1 MQRNNVETVMGAVVL
16 FIALGFAVFFHR
28 SAGLST
34 QDGYEILA
42 SFTTIDGVDV
52 GSPVRISGVKVGRV
66 SGFDLNPETYQA
78 IVRLQINNGVKIPT
92 DTAAVVASAGFLDSK
107 FLSLEPGG
115 AEEMMADGDMI
126 EYTQSPPGLE
136 KLLGQVIFSMN
147 KEKDTESAP
156 APAADAAAE

>member
-16 FIALGFAVFFHR
+16 FVALGFAVFFHR
-28 SAGLST
+28 TAGLAT
-34 QDGYEILA
+34 PDGYEITA
-42 SFTTIDGVDV
+42 NFTTIDGIDV

-66 SGFDLNPETYQA
+66 SGFDLDPETYQA
-78 IVRLQINNGVKIPT
+78 VVRMQINSGVNIPA

-115 AEEMMADGDMI
+115 SDEMLEDGGQI

-147 KEKDTESAP
+147 KEKDTAP
-156 APAADAAAE
+156 EAGATE

>member
-16 FIALGFAVFFHR
+16 FVALGFAVFFHR
-28 SAGLST
+28 TAGLAT
-34 QDGYEILA
+34 PDGYEISA

-66 SGFDLNPETYQA
+66 SGFDLDPETYQA
-78 IVRLQINNGVKIPT
+78 IVRMQINNGVNIPT

-115 AEEMMADGDMI
+115 SEEMLEDGGMI

-147 KEKDTESAP
+147 KDKE
-156 APAADAAAE
+156 PAAGNSAAE

>member
-16 FIALGFAVFFHR
+16 FVAVGFAVFFHR
-28 SAGLST
+28 AAGLAT
-34 QDGYEILA
+34 PDGYEILA

-66 SGFDLNPETYQA
+66 SGFELNPETYQA
-78 IVRLQINNGVKIPT
+78 VVRMQINSGVNIPT

-115 AEEMMADGDMI
+115 SEEMLENGGMI

-136 KLLGQVIFSMN
+136 KLLGQVIFSMT
-147 KEKDTESAP
+147 KEKEPASA
-156 APAADAAAE
+156 DSAAE

>member
-16 FIALGFAVFFHR
+16 FVALGFAVFFHR
-28 SAGLST
+28 TAGLGT
-34 QDGYEILA
+34 KDGYEITA
-42 SFTTIDGVDV
+42 NFTTIDGVEI

-66 SGFDLNPETYQA
+66 SGFDLDPQTYQA
-78 IVRLQINNGVKIPT
+78 VVRMQIDNDISIPA
-92 DTAAVVASAGFLDSK
+92 DTAAVVSSAGFLDGK

-115 AEEMMADGDMI
+115 SDEMLENGGQI

-147 KEKDTESAP
+147 KDKDGGN
-156 APAADAAAE
+156 AATAE

>member
-16 FIALGFAVFFHR
+16 FVALGFAVFFHR
-28 SAGLST
+28 TAGLAT
-34 QDGYEILA
+34 PDGYEVLA

-66 SGFDLNPETYQA
+66 SGFDLDPETYQA
-78 IVRLQINNGVKIPT
+78 IVRMQINSGVNIPT

-115 AEEMMADGDMI
+115 SEEMLEDGGMI

-147 KEKDTESAP
+147 KDKEDAP
-156 APAADAAAE
+156 ENAPTAE